1 MSEQTRMSKYK
12 DLRDNIDDDTYVP
25 HEEDDADDDFLSF
38 IPKSNHRESLEPKT
52 YETLKYESNPF
63 ESGSLTVDFNLSLTT
78 SLKTLIISMLLS
90 FFIVKFVK
98 L

>member
-38 IPKSNHRESLEPKT
+38 IPRSNHRESQEPKT
-52 YETLKYESNPF
+52 YETLKY
-63 ESGSLTVDFNLSLTT
+63 
-78 SLKTLIISMLLS
+78 
-90 FFIVKFVK
+90 
-98 L
+98 

>member
-38 IPKSNHRESLEPKT
+38 IPRSNHRESLEPKT
-52 YETLKYESNPF
+52 YETLKYESILFHLIQNI
-63 ESGSLTVDFNLSLTT
+63 
-78 SLKTLIISMLLS
+78 KTCIRACSCCIEMIL
-90 FFIVKFVK
+90 VQ
-98 L
+98 

>member
-38 IPKSNHRESLEPKT
+38 IPRSNHRESLEPKT

-63 ESGSLTVDFNLSLTT
+63 ESLHEDHLNTT
-78 SLKTLIISMLLS
+78 RTRTDTRLDILNQ
-90 FFIVKFVK
+90 
-98 L
+98 

>member
-38 IPKSNHRESLEPKT
+38 IPRSNHRESLEPKT
-52 YETLKYESNPF
+52 YETLK
-63 ESGSLTVDFNLSLTT
+63 
-78 SLKTLIISMLLS
+78 
-90 FFIVKFVK
+90 
-98 L
+98 

>member
-52 YETLKYESNPF
+52 YETLKYESIKNIDIRCFRNDGIRCQCPGRHM
-63 ESGSLTVDFNLSLTT
+63 EWRT
-78 SLKTLIISMLLS
+78 
-90 FFIVKFVK
+90 
-98 L
+98 